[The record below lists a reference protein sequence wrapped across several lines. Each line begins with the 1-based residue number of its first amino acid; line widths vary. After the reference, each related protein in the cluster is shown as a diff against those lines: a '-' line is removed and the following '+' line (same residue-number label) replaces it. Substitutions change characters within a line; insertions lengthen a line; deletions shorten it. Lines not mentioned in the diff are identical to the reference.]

1 MRYVLKVTR
10 VQSAERSV
18 RAVDEEAAM
27 QKMQAEIEKPYED
40 LGSWKTESVFTF
52 DRGRGER

>member
-18 RAVDEEAAM
+18 HG
-27 QKMQAEIEKPYED
+27 PF
-40 LGSWKTESVFTF
+40 GSK
-52 DRGRGER
+52 RGVALAKAST

>member
-18 RAVDEEAAM
+18 NVLFGNERRLALARASNWV
-27 QKMQAEIEKPYED
+27 
-40 LGSWKTESVFTF
+40 
-52 DRGRGER
+52 